1 MAAGGVAG
9 RADLLRALVAV
20 HGKVATDVACESE
33 KRLAGVLML
42 TLDAQPEQAL
52 TIPSADTEDDR
63 PADDVNG
70 QASPPTPAKSIRQR
84 PPLSAAHFALVEYR
98 VDQSPSEP
106 VPDARLLQ
114 PLKLADCRPRET
126 SGEAPF
132 VPLVSRTRLWP
143 ALQRALARPHLGP
156 PDVPALVGA
165 LSRGRTPLRLPRR
178 RLTHWGGELLVV
190 IDIADRLL
198 PYEKDYAQ
206 LWREVSRR
214 HGDGNLSLWVVNE
227 SPFVTLSV
235 QRGRGRAVATRRP
248 IPLPA
253 PGTQVLLLGDLGLL
267 AGDPGKAQAWQT
279 FMQGLAEHGTPPVA
293 WVPMS
298 PSLVPEEAARHGRV
312 HCLNGEHGMRPV
324 RPQGAVNS
332 ANTAHLRETL
342 LARIAC
348 CVRVEPGL
356 LRSLRSISPASAA
369 EPGLEAIVWSYAPV
383 VAAGYRFC
391 EIAPDHVATY
401 RDRFQK
407 EIGPAEQQEILRRTL
422 YAHAWRGRSTE
433 NAELL
438 IWRAHVPPELARSPE
453 FEAPVKQA
461 EKWFARFAAHP
472 QDTPGDA
479 PDYARDLLYRHGKDS
494 GWVEANSTLLAPLW
508 ALTGN
513 SEIPDGF
520 QAADIA
526 AARNAGR
533 QGMAERRC
541 WLQQQDDRFF
551 LHPAPDE
558 AVRWPGILYQGGVV
572 CESSPAAGRR
582 NSWIEAGDIPLP
594 LPVGLATELSS
605 ISLYSAGRSYRFVRT
620 PRPAWAKAMARDRH
634 GLYLDV
640 DFAGVVQRFRW
651 IEPGEFSMG
660 SPDNEAERHSDEG
673 PRHRVRLTAGYWLAD
688 TACTQALWQA
698 VMGRNPS
705 HFKDAPLNPV
715 EQVNWDDVQAFL
727 EKAQGMLPGV
737 KVDLPTEAEWEYACR
752 AGSETPFSFG
762 ATITPA
768 QANYNGDRPYDGGA
782 KGLSRNKTV
791 PVKSFA
797 PNDWGLYEMHGNVDE
812 WCADGQ
818 RPYDGELH
826 ENPRGPEDRE
836 APRVVRG
843 GSWFY
848 AAGRLRSAY
857 RDQWPRVYRSL
868 YLGFRFS
875 LRSAGQAAGAERLR
889 HEKRSEAPEGPQD
902 LPALPGRQGHGGSA
916 AAEPP
921 RSGVDKLL
929 EKLGGAFRRS
939 PGKKK

>member
-1 MAAGGVAG
+1 MAARGVAG

-20 HGKVATDVACESE
+20 HGKVATDVVCETE
-33 KRLAGVLML
+33 KRLAGVLMF
-42 TLDAQPEQAL
+42 TLDAQPKQAL
-52 TIPSADTEDDR
+52 TIPSADTEDER
-63 PADDVNG
+63 PARDFNG
-70 QASPPTPAKSIRQR
+70 QASPTPTKPIRRQ

-98 VDQSPSEP
+98 VDQSAPAA
-106 VPDARLLQ
+106 VPAVGLLQ
-114 PLKLADCRPRET
+114 PLTLADCRPRET

-132 VPLVSRTRLWP
+132 VPLVGRTRLWP

-198 PYEKDYAQ
+198 PYEKDYGQ

-227 SPFVTLSV
+227 SPFVTFSV
-235 QRGRGRAVATRRP
+235 QRGRGPAVATRRP
-248 IPLPA
+248 IPLPP
-253 PGTQVLLLGDLGLL
+253 PGTQVLLLSDLGLL
-267 AGDPGKAQAWQT
+267 ARDPGKAQAWQT
-279 FMQGLAEHGTPPVA
+279 FMQRLAEHGTRPIA

-312 HCLNGEHGMRPV
+312 HCLNGEHGMRPI
-324 RPQGAVNS
+324 RPQGAVS
-332 ANTAHLRETL
+332 PASTAHLRETL

-356 LRSLRSISPASAA
+356 LRSLRGLSPATAA
-369 EPGLEAIVWSYAPV
+369 EPGLEALVWSYAPV

-391 EIAPDHVATY
+391 EIAPDHIATY

-407 EIGPAEQQEILRRTL
+407 EIASAEQQEILRRML

-438 IWRAHVPPELARSPE
+438 IWRAHVPPDLARSPE
-453 FEAPVKQA
+453 FEAAVKQA

-526 AARNAGR
+526 AARSAGR
-533 QGMAERRC
+533 QGMAERCC

-551 LHPAPDE
+551 LLPAPDE
-558 AVRWPGILYQGGVV
+558 CVRWPGILFEGGIV
-572 CESSPAAGRR
+572 CESRPAVGRR
-582 NSWIEAGDIPLP
+582 NSWIEAGAVPQA
-594 LPVGLATELSS
+594 LPVGLANELSE
-605 ISLYSAGRSYRFVRT
+605 ISLYSAGRSYRFVRAL
-620 PRPAWAKAMARDRH
+620 RPTWAKAMARDRH

-651 IEPGEFSMG
+651 IEPGEFWMG
-660 SPDNEAERHSDEG
+660 SPDDEAERDADEG

-698 VMGRNPS
+698 VKRDNS
-705 HFKDAPLNPV
+705 SSFNDDSLNPV
-715 EQVNWDDVQAFL
+715 DNVSWDDVQAFL
-727 EKAQGMLPGV
+727 ERAQAMLPGV
-737 KVDLPTEAEWEYACR
+737 RLELPTEAEWEYACR
-752 AGSETPFSFG
+752 AGSETSFSFG
-762 ATITPA
+762 ATISPA
-768 QANYNGDRPYDGGA
+768 QANYEGNHPYGSA
-782 KGLSRNKTV
+782 NQSLSRETSV

-797 PNDWGLYEMHGNVDE
+797 PNDWGLYEMHGNVWE

-818 RPYDGELH
+818 RPYNSELH
-826 ENPRGPEDRE
+826 ENPRGPMTGHSS
-836 APRVVRG
+836 APRVMRG
-843 GSWFY
+843 GFWNY
-848 AAGRLRSAY
+848 RAGWLRSAFRLQALRGD
-857 RDQWPRVYRSL
+857 RDDA
-868 YLGFRFS
+868 LGFRFC
-875 LRSAGQAAGAERLR
+875 LRSTGQATGAERVQHENLR
-889 HEKRSEAPEGPQD
+889 DA
-902 LPALPGRQGHGGSA
+902 
-916 AAEPP
+916 
-921 RSGVDKLL
+921 
-929 EKLGGAFRRS
+929 S
-939 PGKKK
+939 P